1 MYIAEVPNRNSPAAI
16 LLRESFREGGRVKSR
31 TLANLSHWPP
41 QRVEHLRALLS
52 GKLDQPQQPFEII
65 RSLPHGHVAAVIGTI
80 RKLDLA
86 RSISR
91 KDPELVALCVAMIA
105 SRILSPGS
113 KLFTARMIDPDT
125 CGSSLGEELG
135 LEYLDADILYRAMD
149 FLVDRQPRIEQALAR
164 RHLKEGSL
172 VLYDVSSTW
181 FEGRHCPLA
190 KFGHSRDG
198 RRDRPQIVFS
208 LMTNQDGCPVAVEV
222 FEGNTA
228 DPNTLK
234 VQIEKLVERFGISK
248 VILVG
253 DRGMITEARVREE
266 LRPIPGLDWITALRA
281 PAIRNLVGTGA
292 IQLSLFDEKDL
303 VEISAP
309 EYPNERLIVCRNPL
323 LADERKRKREELL
336 QSTEKQFE
344 KIRQA
349 TQRERRPLS
358 AVGQISMR
366 VGRVSQR
373 FKMKKHFI
381 LEIQEGKFEYRRDE
395 ENIAAESALDGFYV
409 VRTSIPAESM
419 ESAQVVASYKQLSR
433 VERAF
438 RSIKTVDLRIRP
450 IFHRRA
456 DRVRAHV
463 FICMLAFHV
472 EWHMRR
478 ALAPILFDDDAP
490 ELGQARRTSMVAPAQ
505 RSERAEA
512 KAHTKTTEDGTTVH
526 SFQSLLRD
534 LATIVKNRIQPTDSS
549 SSFDMCT
556 RPTALQQRALDLLRV
571 TCSTRA

>member
-1 MYIAEVPNRNSPAAI
+1 MYVAVVPNRDSPPAI
-16 LLRESFREGGRVKSR
+16 LLRESYRQAGKVKTR
-31 TLANLSHWPP
+31 TLANLSQWPP
-41 QRVEHLRALLS
+41 ERIDRLRILLS
-52 GKLDQPQQPFEII
+52 GKVDDPPRSFEII

-86 RSISR
+86 RLISR
-91 KDPELVALCVAMIA
+91 KDPNVAALCMAMIA

-113 KLFTARMIDPDT
+113 KLFTARMMDSAT
-125 CGSSLGEELG
+125 CASSLGEELG
-135 LEYLDADILYRAMD
+135 LQHLDEDALYRAMD
-149 FLVDRQPRIEQALAR
+149 VLLKQQPRIEQALAR
-164 RHLKEGSL
+164 RHLNEGSL

-181 FEGRHCPLA
+181 FEGRHCALA

-198 RRDRPQIVFS
+198 RRDRPQIVFG
-208 LMTNQDGCPVAVEV
+208 LMTNREGCPVAIEV

-228 DPNTLK
+228 DPKTLG
-234 VQIEKLVERFGISK
+234 VQIEKLVRRFGLSK

-281 PAIRNLVGTGA
+281 PAIRTLVETGA
-292 IQLSLFDEKDL
+292 IQLSLFDQKDL
-303 VEISAP
+303 LEISAP

-323 LADERKRKREELL
+323 LADERRRKREELL
-336 QSTEKQFE
+336 QSTEKQLE

-349 TQRERRPLS
+349 TQRERRPLT
-358 AVGQISMR
+358 AIGEISMR
-366 VGRVSQR
+366 VGRVAQR
-373 FKMKKHFI
+373 FKMKKHFL
-381 LEIQEGKFEYRRDE
+381 LEIQQGQFEYRRNE
-395 ENIAAESALDGFYV
+395 ESIAAESALDGFYV
-409 VRTSIPAESM
+409 IRTSLAQATM
-419 ESAQVVASYKQLSR
+419 EATQVVASYKQLSR
-433 VERAF
+433 AERAF

-463 FICMLAFHV
+463 FLCMLAFHV

-490 ELGQARRTSMVAPAQ
+490 ELGQARRTSIVAPAK

-512 KAHTKTTEDGTTVH
+512 KALTKTTQDGTPVH

-534 LATIVKNRIQPTDSS
+534 LATIVKNRIQPENSS
-549 SSFDMCT
+549 STFDMCT
-556 RPTALQQRALDLLRV
+556 RPTALQQHAFDLLGVACSMRV
-571 TCSTRA
+571 

>member
-1 MYIAEVPNRNSPAAI
+1 MYVAVVPNRDSPPAI
-16 LLRESFREGGRVKSR
+16 LLRESYRQAGKVKTR

-41 QRVEHLRALLS
+41 ERIDRLRILLS
-52 GKLDQPQQPFEII
+52 GKFDDQPRSFEII
-65 RSLPHGHVAAVIGTI
+65 RSLPHGHVAAVIGTM

-86 RSISR
+86 RLISR
-91 KDPELVALCVAMIA
+91 KDPDVAALCMAMIA

-113 KLFTARMIDPDT
+113 KLFTARTMDSAT

-135 LEYLDADILYRAMD
+135 LQHLDEDALYRAMD
-149 FLVDRQPRIEQALAR
+149 VLLEQQPRIEQALAR
-164 RHLKEGSL
+164 RHLNEGSL

-181 FEGRHCPLA
+181 FEGRHCALA

-198 RRDRPQIVFS
+198 RRDRPQIVFG
-208 LMTNQDGCPVAVEV
+208 LMTNREGCPVAIEV

-228 DPNTLK
+228 DPKTLG
-234 VQIEKLVERFGISK
+234 VQIEKLVKRFGLSK

-253 DRGMITEARVREE
+253 DRGMITEARIREE
-266 LRPIPGLDWITALRA
+266 LRPILGLDWITALRA
-281 PAIRNLVGTGA
+281 PAIRTLMETGA
-292 IQLSLFDEKDL
+292 IQLSLFDQKDL
-303 VEISAP
+303 LEISAP

-323 LADERKRKREELL
+323 LADERRRKREELL
-336 QSTEKQFE
+336 QSTEKLFE
-344 KIRQA
+344 KIRLA
-349 TQRERRPLS
+349 TQRQRRPLT
-358 AVGQISMR
+358 AIGAISMR
-366 VGRVSQR
+366 LGRVSQR
-373 FKMKKHFI
+373 FKMKKHF
-381 LEIQEGKFEYRRDE
+381 LFEIQEGMFKYRRNE
-395 ENIAAESALDGFYV
+395 ESIAAEAALDGFYV
-409 VRTSIPAESM
+409 IRTSLAQAIM
-419 ESAQVVASYKQLSR
+419 EATQVVASYKQLSR
-433 VERAF
+433 AERAF

-463 FICMLAFHV
+463 FLCMLAFHV

-490 ELGQARRTSMVAPAQ
+490 ELGQARRTNIVAPAK

-512 KAHTKTTEDGTTVH
+512 KAFTKTTQDGTPVH

-534 LATIVKNRIQPTDSS
+534 LATIAKNRIQPEDSS

-556 RPTALQQRALDLLRV
+556 RPTALQQRAFDLLGVACSMRV
-571 TCSTRA
+571 

>member
-1 MYIAEVPNRNSPAAI
+1 MYVAVVPNRDSPPAI
-16 LLRESFREGGRVKSR
+16 LLRESYRQAGKVKTR
-31 TLANLSHWPP
+31 TLANLSQWPP
-41 QRVEHLRALLS
+41 ERIDRLRILLS
-52 GKLDQPQQPFEII
+52 GKVDDPPRSFEII

-86 RSISR
+86 RLISR
-91 KDPELVALCVAMIA
+91 KDPNVAALCMAMIA

-113 KLFTARMIDPDT
+113 KLFTARMMDSAT
-125 CGSSLGEELG
+125 CASSLGEELG
-135 LEYLDADILYRAMD
+135 LQHLDEDALYRAMD
-149 FLVDRQPRIEQALAR
+149 VLLKQQPRIEQALAR
-164 RHLKEGSL
+164 RHLNEGSL

-181 FEGRHCPLA
+181 FEGRHCALA

-198 RRDRPQIVFS
+198 RRDRPQIVFG
-208 LMTNQDGCPVAVEV
+208 LMTNREGCPVAIEV

-228 DPNTLK
+228 DPKTLG
-234 VQIEKLVERFGISK
+234 VQIEKLVKRFGLSK

-281 PAIRNLVGTGA
+281 PAIRTLVETGA
-292 IQLSLFDEKDL
+292 IQLSLFDQKDL
-303 VEISAP
+303 LEISAP

-323 LADERKRKREELL
+323 LADERRRKREELL
-336 QSTEKQFE
+336 QSTEKQLE

-349 TQRERRPLS
+349 TQRERRPLT
-358 AVGQISMR
+358 AIGEISMR
-366 VGRVSQR
+366 VGRVAQR
-373 FKMKKHFI
+373 FKMKKHFL
-381 LEIQEGKFEYRRDE
+381 LEIQQGQFEYRRNE
-395 ENIAAESALDGFYV
+395 ESIAAESALDGFYV
-409 VRTSIPAESM
+409 IRTSLAQATM
-419 ESAQVVASYKQLSR
+419 EATQVVASYKQLSR
-433 VERAF
+433 AERAF

-463 FICMLAFHV
+463 FLCMLAFHV

-490 ELGQARRTSMVAPAQ
+490 ELGQARRTSIVAPAK

-512 KAHTKTTEDGTTVH
+512 KALTKTTQDGTPVH

-534 LATIVKNRIQPTDSS
+534 LATIVKNRIQPENSS
-549 SSFDMCT
+549 STFDMCT
-556 RPTALQQRALDLLRV
+556 RPTALQQHAFDLLGVACSMRV
-571 TCSTRA
+571 

>member
-1 MYIAEVPNRNSPAAI
+1 MYVAEVPNRNSPPAI
-16 LLRESFREGGRVKSR
+16 LLRESYRQAGKVKTR

-41 QRVEHLRALLS
+41 ERIERLRILLS
-52 GKLDQPQQPFEII
+52 GKADQPQSFEIV
-65 RSLPHGHVAAVIGTI
+65 RSLPHGHVAAVIGTM

-86 RSISR
+86 RLISR
-91 KDPELVALCVAMIA
+91 KDPELAALCMAMIA
-105 SRILSPGS
+105 SRILCPGS
-113 KLFTARMIDPDT
+113 KLFTARMVDPAT

-135 LEYLDADILYRAMD
+135 LQHLDEYALYRAMD
-149 FLVDRQPRIEQALAR
+149 FLVQQQPRIEQALAS
-164 RHLKEGSL
+164 RHLHDGSL

-181 FEGRHCPLA
+181 FEGRHCVLA

-198 RRDRPQIVFS
+198 RKDRPQIVFG
-208 LMTNQDGCPVAVEV
+208 LMTNQEGCPVAIEV

-228 DPNTLK
+228 DPTTLK
-234 VQIEKLVERFGISK
+234 VQIEKLVERFGLSK

-266 LRPIPGLDWITALRA
+266 LRQVPGLDWITALRA
-281 PAIRNLVGTGA
+281 PAIRALVETGA
-292 IQLSLFDEKDL
+292 IQLSLFDQKDL
-303 VEISAP
+303 LEISAP

-323 LADERKRKREELL
+323 LADERRRKREELL
-336 QSTEKQFE
+336 QSTEKQLE
-344 KIRQA
+344 KIRLA
-349 TQRERRPLS
+349 TQRERRPLT

-366 VGRVSQR
+366 VGRVAQR
-373 FKMKKHFI
+373 FKMKKHF
-381 LEIQEGKFEYRRDE
+381 LLDIQEGHFEYRRNE
-395 ENIAAESALDGFYV
+395 ESIAAESALDGFYV
-409 VRTSIPAESM
+409 IRTSVPPASM
-419 ESAQVVASYKQLSR
+419 EGPQVVASYKQLSR

-463 FICMLAFHV
+463 FLCMLAFHV

-490 ELGQARRTSMVAPAQ
+490 ELAQARRASIVAPAQ
-505 RSERAEA
+505 RSARAEA
-512 KAHTKTTEDGTTVH
+512 KAHTKTTDDGTPVH

-534 LATIVKNRIQPTDSS
+534 LATIVKNRIQPEDSSS

-556 RPTALQQRALDLLRV
+556 RPTPLQQRAFDLLGLAC
-571 TCSTRA
+571 TTRT